1 MIALLAIASHAQ
13 ERSQVR
19 KCKIGLHKT
28 GYSIIQ
34 ILSRNYSVEFREYG
48 YEMPWNI
55 VTQENI
61 DAELKSN
68 HDQELFPE
76 NQVNFEVCFIIADSL
91 LEFIPCFPSLIEGGH
106 EI

>member
-1 MIALLAIASHAQ
+1 M
-13 ERSQVR
+13 
-19 KCKIGLHKT
+19 
-28 GYSIIQ
+28 
-34 ILSRNYSVEFREYG
+34 
-48 YEMPWNI
+48 
-55 VTQENI
+55 TQENI